1 MSFTAFAATA
11 AVLHLASTGLA
22 ETDNQ
27 HPLSLAEAVLIAGQ
41 TDDPAIASWE
51 ARAGAFEHAGE
62 AATALPD
69 PMLRVG
75 VANLPL
81 SDLDHNREAMTQT
94 QIGVRQSIPRES
106 SRDLQRARQYA
117 RADGARAMGELEQ
130 RMITRAVRVSWLEAF
145 YWERAAEL
153 TRARREEIRQLSEV
167 ATALFA
173 SGGGNSHDV
182 IRVDLETALLDAR
195 LIEIDRQVGT
205 ARAQLGRYIGFEHAD
220 RAILLNLPR
229 LPGLPEASLAVDSLA
244 QHPAVSTRNARIA
257 ASQRDIDLAL
267 EEYRPRWSVDAGYGL
282 RDSRSDVASVGVT
295 VQMPLFSR
303 RRQDE
308 GVAGARDARSAEELE
323 RQALLLDLRR
333 QLDEDWIRFQ
343 RLNETA
349 QAYETDVLDRARET
363 TEAVLAAYE
372 NEQADFAEL
381 VRSELAL
388 LDIEL
393 TLIRTRVDALQ
404 AQSRILFLTGDVQ

>member
-1 MSFTAFAATA
+1 
-11 AVLHLASTGLA
+11 
-22 ETDNQ
+22 
-27 HPLSLAEAVLIAGQ
+27 
-41 TDDPAIASWE
+41 
-51 ARAGAFEHAGE
+51 
-62 AATALPD
+62 
-69 PMLRVG
+69 
-75 VANLPL
+75 
-81 SDLDHNREAMTQT
+81 
-94 QIGVRQSIPRES
+94 
-106 SRDLQRARQYA
+106 
-117 RADGARAMGELEQ
+117 
-130 RMITRAVRVSWLEAF
+130 MITRAVRVSWLEAF
-145 YWERAAEL
+145 YWERAQTL

-195 LIEIDRQVGT
+195 LIEIDRQIGT
-205 ARAQLGRYIGFEHAD
+205 ARAQLARYVGLEHAGRD
-220 RAILLNLPR
+220 MLLNLPH
-229 LPGLPEASLAVDSLA
+229 LPSLPVAAAAVDALA
-244 QHPAVSTRNARIA
+244 QHPAVSTSNARIT

-282 RDSRSDVASVGVT
+282 RDSRSDVASVGVS

-308 GVAGARDARSAEELE
+308 SVASARDARSAEELE
-323 RQALLLDLRR
+323 RRALLLELRR
-333 QLDEDWIRFQ
+333 QLDEDWIRHQ
-343 RLNETA
+343 HLIETA
-349 QAYETDVLDRARET
+349 DAFETDVLGRARET
-363 TEAVLAAYE
+363 AEAVLAAYE

-393 TLIRTRVDALQ
+393 TLIRTQIDALQ